1 MPSSLVRLDETQRDL
16 VERNVALV
24 EHITHRVHARYG
36 RHIEREE
43 LVHVGM
49 LGLVEAAARFDTTRG
64 IPFSTFAG
72 LRIEGSI
79 IDFLRRGDWL
89 PRASRAF
96 EHRVVQT
103 ERTLFERLGRPPT
116 RAELAAALEITDKAL
131 EDHRARVATATI
143 DSLDRDVRADSS
155 QAVRL
160 SEIIPDT
167 TASIEEVVLERELL
181 TMVRRSLR
189 SLDERSR
196 FVVVAYLLEGKSLKE
211 IADRLGVTRSRVS
224 QLKDEAVR
232 RVRES
237 IRLELRE
244 GRPAPRR
251 AETPPARP
259 ASATGAA

>member
-1 MPSSLVRLDETQRDL
+1 MPPTLVRLDAARREL

-24 EHITHRVHARYG
+24 EHITQRVHTRYG

-49 LGLVEAAARFDTTRG
+49 LGLVEAAARFDTERG
-64 IPFSTFAG
+64 TPFSTFAG
-72 LRIEGSI
+72 LRIEGAI

-96 EHRVVQT
+96 EQQVSRT
-103 ERTLFERLGRPPT
+103 ERALFERLGHVPT
-116 RAELAAALEITDKAL
+116 RAELALSLDITEKELE
-131 EDHRARVATATI
+131 EHQARVAVAAI
-143 DSLDRDVRADSS
+143 ESLDRNVRAESS

-167 TASIEEVVLERELL
+167 NASIEEMVLERELL
-181 TMVRRSLR
+181 AMARRSLR

-196 FVVVAYLLEGKSLKE
+196 FVVVSYLLEGKSLKE
-211 IADRLGVTRSRVS
+211 IAEHLGVTRSRVS

-232 RVRES
+232 RVREL
-237 IRLELRE
+237 IRIELQDVSQE
-244 GRPAPRR
+244 NVASHRPAIRR
-251 AETPPARP
+251 Q
-259 ASATGAA
+259 SA

>member
-1 MPSSLVRLDETQRDL
+1 MSSSLVRLDEIRRDL

-24 EHITHRVHARYG
+24 EHITQRVHARYG

-49 LGLVEAAARFDTTRG
+49 LGLVEAAARFDATRG

-72 LRIEGSI
+72 MRIEGSI

-96 EHRVVQT
+96 EQRVAQA
-103 ERTLFERLGRPPT
+103 ERTLFERLGRAPT
-116 RAELAAALEITDKAL
+116 RTELARALEITDKAL
-131 EDHRARVATATI
+131 EDHQARVVIATI

-167 TASIEEVVLERELL
+167 TASIEDVVLERELL
-181 TMVRRSLR
+181 TLVRRSLR

-232 RVRES
+232 RVREL
-237 IRLELRE
+237 IRIELRE
-244 GRPAPRR
+244 GNPRH
-251 AETPPARP
+251 EQLARP
-259 ASATGAA
+259 ARTSATGAA